1 MSGEENIEET
11 DHSKDEEDDT
21 CIEIIPAADT
31 M

>member
-21 CIEIIPAADT
+21 CIEITPAGDT